1 MIKQVVLELRW
12 LPSQVG
18 SLFVDNIDYNG
29 LEYWYETVQKM
40 LRELAPKPKKNNK
53 K

>member
-1 MIKQVVLELRW
+1 MIKQVVLELKW

-18 SLFVDNIDYNG
+18 SLFIDNIDYRG
-29 LEYWYETVQKM
+29 LEYWHDEVYKM
-40 LRELAPKPKKNNK
+40 LKALNTRKKSNK